1 MNTGNPDRDQ
11 HLRAPDIFGADEFP
25 TATLVSIDM
34 HPVEKDDW
42 VLVADFTLRG
52 TTKRVSLAF
61 SFLGV
66 SPGMGHGEVAGFE
79 GVIKLKRSDFGVLS
93 DTRVLAGGGP
103 MVGDSV
109 DVTVCLEALKEPSAP
124 TG

>member
-1 MNTGNPDRDQ
+1 
-11 HLRAPDIFGADEFP
+11 
-25 TATLVSIDM
+25 
-34 HPVEKDDW
+34 
-42 VLVADFTLRG
+42 
-52 TTKRVSLAF
+52 
-61 SFLGV
+61 
-66 SPGMGHGEVAGFE
+66 VAGFE

-93 DTRVLAGGGP
+93 DTPVLAGGGP